1 MQISIELSLY
11 PLAEENYKDEI
22 WGFIH
27 KLRSVEGL
35 RVITSGMSTLVF
47 GEYDLALLHVMKEMK
62 HIHETVNSAVFVCK
76 FIGSD
81 RSHLLNDEG

>member
-11 PLAEENYKDEI
+11 PLAQENYKDEI
-22 WGFIH
+22 WVFIN
-27 KLRSVEGL
+27 KLRAVKEL
-35 RVITSGMSTLVF
+35 RVVTSGMSTLVF
-47 GEYDLALLHVMKEMK
+47 GEYDITVHHVMKEIK

-76 FIGSD
+76 LIGSD